1 MKSHVAEVQEL
12 GGKYRIVA
20 ELGQGGTARVWL
32 AVARGPHGF
41 SKLVVLKTMKPEL
54 AGEEELAQMFSN
66 EARLAARLN
75 HPNIVQTNEVFD
87 HEGLPIIVMEYLD
100 GQPLSQILA
109 RDRALPVFALPHKL
123 RVLSEVLGGLE
134 AAHNLTDFDG
144 RLLGVVHRDVS
155 PHNVIVTYDG
165 NVKVIDF
172 GIAKLGALGES
183 TESGVIKGKL
193 HYIAPEQIAGSTID
207 CRADVYSAGIML
219 WEMVTRSRLWRGVN
233 EAVVMNRILSGNL
246 PRLAERA
253 PDVSPYLQELVDRAT
268 ARDPSDRYPSAAE
281 FQLDVDEYVAS
292 LSRHVRV
299 RDVGSEVARLFADK
313 RKERKQLLDEE
324 IQRVL
329 SMSEQEYLGAEF
341 ARLPQLEL
349 LAERAEATRRIA
361 RRERFGRYA
370 AAAGLLLLAALALVL
385 ATRTFT
391 LPSFVELPPPGQG
404 SVVGERHDEPPTATP
419 SKEALVLLRLSA
431 QPADTHFEL
440 DGVALVG
447 NPHLGS
453 YPAES
458 GTKRTLVARAPGHTP
473 ITRSIVL
480 GEDQEL
486 FLALAPLPAS
496 PMAAARPAIKKRPP
510 AQASAPV
517 PSTPNAATAT
527 PPACDPPFY
536 VDDRG
541 VKRYK
546 PGCL

>member
-1 MKSHVAEVQEL
+1 MKSRVAEVQEL

-54 AGEEELAQMFSN
+54 ASEAELTQMFSN

-109 RDRALPVFALPHKL
+109 RDRAAPGFSLPHKL
-123 RVLSEVLGGLE
+123 RTLSEVLGGLE
-134 AAHNLTDFDG
+134 AAHVLTDFDG
-144 RLLGVVHRDVS
+144 RPLGVVHRDVS

-172 GIAKLGALGES
+172 GIAKLGALGET

-193 HYIAPEQIAGSTID
+193 HYIAPEQIAGSPID
-207 CRADVYSAGIML
+207 RRADVYSAGIML

-253 PDVSPYLQELVDRAT
+253 PDVDPYLQELVDRAT
-268 ARDPSDRYPSAAE
+268 ARDPSDRYRSAAD
-281 FQLDVDEYVAS
+281 FQLDIDEYVAS
-292 LSRHVRV
+292 LSGHVRA

-313 RKERKQLLDEE
+313 RKELKQLLDEE
-324 IQRVL
+324 ISRVL
-329 SMSEQEYLGAEF
+329 SMSEQEYLAAEF
-341 ARLPQLEL
+341 ARLPQLEA
-349 LAERAEATRRIA
+349 LAERAEATRKVA
-361 RRERFGRYA
+361 RKERFGRLA
-370 AAAGLLLLAALALVL
+370 TALGLLLLAAIGALLV
-385 ATRTFT
+385 TRTFT
-391 LPSFVELPPPGQG
+391 LPSPVELPAPSGRGP
-404 SVVGERHDEPPTATP
+404 VVRSRADEPRP
-419 SKEALVLLRLSA
+419 SPPPKENVLLRLSA
-431 QPADTHFEL
+431 QPAETRFEL
-440 DGVALVG
+440 DGVPLVG

-453 YPAES
+453 YPMEP
-458 GTKRTLVARAPGHTP
+458 GTTRTLVASASGYTP
-473 ITRSIVL
+473 ITRAVVL

-486 FLALAPLPAS
+486 FLALAPLPTAPPATS
-496 PMAAARPAIKKRPP
+496 RPTTKKRP
-510 AQASAPV
+510 SAPA
-517 PSTPNAATAT
+517 STT
-527 PPACDPPFY
+527 PPAATTPLDCDPPFY